1 MPKTNVARLITPAT
15 ILQNGLKHRFV
26 NDPPR
31 LEAFLDEL
39 DLMLLNRKTPIWRNP
54 EIRSVLRKLLDYLNG
69 KTRLP

>member
-1 MPKTNVARLITPAT
+1 MPNVNVARLITPAT
-15 ILQNGLKHRFV
+15 ILQNSLKHRFV